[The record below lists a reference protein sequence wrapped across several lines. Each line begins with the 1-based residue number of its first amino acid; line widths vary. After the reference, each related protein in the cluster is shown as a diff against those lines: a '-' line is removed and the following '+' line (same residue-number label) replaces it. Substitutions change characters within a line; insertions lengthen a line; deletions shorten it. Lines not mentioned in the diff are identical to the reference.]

1 MRDEG
6 LEQGEVVHFHT
17 EQRKEAED
25 TGRGSL
31 IHSGEAQRNQRGMR
45 TQGRELWRAAGINS
59 GLAD

>member
-1 MRDEG
+1 MWDEG

-45 TQGRELWRAAGINS
+45 TQGKGALESSWNKLWIS
-59 GLAD
+59 